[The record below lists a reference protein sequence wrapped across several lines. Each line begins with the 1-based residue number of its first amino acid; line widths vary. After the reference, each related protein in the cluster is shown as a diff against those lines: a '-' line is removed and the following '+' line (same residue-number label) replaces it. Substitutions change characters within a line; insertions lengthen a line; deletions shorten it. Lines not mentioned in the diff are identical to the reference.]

1 MSKNRFKGRPFGYSR
16 RQVRQRVQEREG
28 MVREAEAR
36 LRAAEGRILELR
48 RDLAAVGEEL
58 SGRDAQIQT
67 LSAQVEAFA
76 VDPDRSTP
84 NMLAEE
90 LNSILASAQE
100 SAAGMIE
107 RARAVSERRLE
118 QAGDFERD
126 LHDDLTRM
134 DEWRNEALPLIRDV
148 QSRMGEIRLKLEEMA
163 ESVGEIAKPLEQLPD
178 IDRPKL
184 EEVAAAV
191 RKLKGNEK
199 QASGNG
205 HRPRR
210 RQARSRP
217 QQDQPDPISEVIDI
231 TDRGQVR

>member
-1 MSKNRFKGRPFGYSR
+1 MSKSRFKGRPFGYSR
-16 RQVRQRVQEREG
+16 RQVRQLVQEREG

-67 LSAQVEAFA
+67 LGAQVEAFA
-76 VDPDRSTP
+76 GDPDRSTP

-100 SAAGMIE
+100 TAAGMID

-134 DEWRNEALPLIRDV
+134 DEWRKEALPLIRDV
-148 QSRMGEIRLKLEEMA
+148 QSRMGDIRLKLEEMA

-178 IDRPKL
+178 IDRPRL

-191 RKLKGNEK
+191 RKFKGNEK

-210 RQARSRP
+210 RQGRSRP
-217 QQDQPDPISEVIDI
+217 QQDQPDPTSEVIDI